1 MYYPL
6 QLDNVGLNR
15 IIRWRDFCSN
25 NVVPFIQ
32 EIFNLSIWVILPQWS
47 KCNQRRIKRIEG
59 KIISINI
66 ATHTAPVAVIYT
78 SNYSLQFNSLITIHK
93 ITSLSTLDT
102 PK

>member
-59 KIISINI
+59 K
-66 ATHTAPVAVIYT
+66 
-78 SNYSLQFNSLITIHK
+78 NYQHQYSHPYRPCRSHIHF
-93 ITSLSTLDT
+93 
-102 PK
+102 